1 MKYKCR
7 FNIFFIIDKDAAEKL
22 SIQVEEAVHLL
33 SQYNH
38 RLAAEMEH
46 RKKVAVMMRDFL
58 HLQEELLAQAE
69 RNLEVIIVS
78 FILYVKRTF
87 I

>member
-1 MKYKCR
+1 MS
-7 FNIFFIIDKDAAEKL
+7 FILLDKDAADKL
-22 SIQVEEAVHLL
+22 SLQVEEAVHLL

-38 RLAAEMEH
+38 RLADEMDL

-69 RNLEVIIVS
+69 RNLEVIIKVDFFS
-78 FILYVKRTF
+78 A
-87 I
+87 